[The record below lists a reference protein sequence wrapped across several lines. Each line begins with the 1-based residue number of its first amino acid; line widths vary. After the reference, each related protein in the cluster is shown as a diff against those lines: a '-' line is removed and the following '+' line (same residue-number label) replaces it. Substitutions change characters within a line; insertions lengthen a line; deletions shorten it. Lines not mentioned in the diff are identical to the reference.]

1 MIASASTTRDRERAQ
16 SATIQLWKLTNFD
29 TLSLRDFAIELA
41 SALSE
46 AGDAARN
53 GSAAGMMG
61 ALGKAKKAADDL
73 VDNLETS

>member
-1 MIASASTTRDRERAQ
+1 METDELRYAV
-16 SATIQLWKLTNFD
+16 
-29 TLSLRDFAIELA
+29 RDFAIELA

-46 AGDAARN
+46 AGDAARI